1 MFNESELALN
11 NRSQVIITLVNASQ
25 VLFGKNVEN
34 IPKILFDSSY
44 QAIIDRFINITVDD
58 IKNSYRDSIIEKKE
72 YVSLTRDELI
82 EPIKNYWNKKLKV
95 QIEIDKCIRL
105 SEEEKENEQKQI
117 DFFNNSKEKY
127 KESLIKGFNILD
139 EYECNVI
146 AIKFKDNFKQEVKNL
161 IWIDAQKEYQEKVK
175 KEVSQFSIVPPARM
189 IFSRMIIEKCISKK
203 YKFIED

>member
-127 KESLIKGFNILD
+127 KESLMKGFNILD

-161 IWIDAQKEYQEKVK
+161 IWIDAQKEYQERVK